1 MEARNR
7 LLPDWFT
14 RVRTRQIKLPRFQRH
29 EAWTHDQVTALL
41 NNVLWE
47 LPAGSVLIL
56 EVGDEEKFISRPVVG
71 APDEGERVTEHLLD
85 GQQRLTA
92 LWRSL
97 TNNYDDRTYV
107 VKLEQEEETAE
118 PFYVISYPRHYR
130 NETRYPIWLDD
141 PTKLWGKRLLPI
153 HLLRPDPE
161 AEQALEEWA
170 AQAAGEDAKEI
181 LGIVKEANRIR
192 QQFAK
197 FNLPFLALPS
207 TVSQETALNVFIQM
221 NTSASPLTAYDIVVA
236 QVEAVSGQSLHD
248 LVEELNHDVPAVQA
262 YATSSDLMLAVSS
275 LLQDKVPNKSTYLT
289 PDFSDGVVENW
300 DLVKIGIERATRFLE
315 QEGIFDVKRLPSDV
329 TLYPLSALW
338 AVAPEGLDAEGEAR
352 TLLRKY
358 LWRSFFTNRYE
369 RTSATRALVDYRQL
383 RALLDGGSDKEPIIF
398 DDAEHPL
405 PIIEELIAAGWPV
418 RKDRLARALLAL
430 ALRSGGLDFADAAP
444 ASRDHL
450 PRREYHHLF
459 PRSYLEEQEFTAR
472 EIDRVLN
479 CALVSWKTNRNIA
492 AKTPSTY
499 LMERI
504 DGTSLGQAEVSRRL
518 ESHLIPFDEFMA
530 NDYDSFLMVRAERAQ
545 SLMQRLCSGEAV

>member
-14 RVRTRQIKLPRFQRH
+14 RVRTRQITLPRFQRH

-41 NNVLWE
+41 NNVLLE

-56 EVGDEEKFISRPVVG
+56 EVGDTEKFVSRPVVG
-71 APDEGERVTEHLLD
+71 APEDGERVTEHLLD
-85 GQQRLTA
+85 GQQRLTG

-97 TNNYDDRTYV
+97 TNDYEDRTYL
-107 VKLEQEEETAE
+107 VKLEQDEETCA
-118 PFYVISYPRHYR
+118 PYYAVSFARHYR
-130 NETRYPIWLDD
+130 GDRRYPIWLDD
-141 PTKLWGKRLLPI
+141 PEQTWSRRYIPI
-153 HLLRPDPE
+153 HLLRPDDE
-161 AEQALEEWA
+161 AGAQLEEWA
-170 AQAAGEDAKEI
+170 TEAANGDTKEVLTI
-181 LGIVKEANRIR
+181 IKEANRLR

-262 YATSSDLMLAVSS
+262 YTTASDLMLAVSS

-289 PDFSDGVVENW
+289 PEFSREVVANW
-300 DLVKIGIERATRFLE
+300 DRVKTGIERATLFLE
-315 QEGIFDVKRLPSDV
+315 QEGIFDAKRLPSDV

-338 AVAPEGLDAEGEAR
+338 SVAPKGLDAEGEAR

-358 LWRSFFTNRYE
+358 LWRSFFTDRYE

-383 RALLDGGSDKEPIIF
+383 GALLNGDELERPLIF
-398 DDAEHPL
+398 NEEEHAL
-405 PIIEELIAAGWPV
+405 PTIEELMAAGWPI
-418 RKDRLARALLAL
+418 RKERLARAILAL

-459 PRSYLEEQEFTAR
+459 PRAYLEAR
-472 EIDRVLN
+472 DFSQRQIDRVLN
-479 CALVSWKTNRNIA
+479 CALVSWKTNRTIS
-492 AKTPSTY
+492 AKTPSEY

-504 DGTSLGQAEVSRRL
+504 GGTSLGKKEVSRRL
-518 ESHLIPFDEFMA
+518 ASHLIPLDEFMSNNYEA
-530 NDYDSFLMVRAERAQ
+530 FLASRAEKTEA
-545 SLMQRLCSGEAV
+545 LMRKLCNGEAS

>member
-71 APDEGERVTEHLLD
+71 APNEGERVTEHLLD

-97 TNNYDDRTYV
+97 TNDYDDRTYV
-107 VKLEQEEETAE
+107 VKLEQDEETAA
-118 PFYVISYPRHYR
+118 PYYAISYARHYR
-130 NETRYPIWLDD
+130 NEKRYPVWLDD
-141 PTKLWGKRLLPI
+141 PQQLWGRHFLPI

-161 AEQALEEWA
+161 AEQELEEWA
-170 AQAAGEDAKEI
+170 TQASEGDTKEV
-181 LGIVKEANRIR
+181 LRIVKAANRLR

-262 YATSSDLMLAVSS
+262 YANSSDLMLAVSS

-289 PDFSDGVVENW
+289 SEFSNEVVENW
-300 DLVKIGIERATRFLE
+300 DRVKVGIERATRFLE

-338 AVAPEGLDAEGEAR
+338 AMAPEGLDAEGEAR

-358 LWRSFFTNRYE
+358 LWRSFFTDRYE
-369 RTSATRALVDYRQL
+369 RTSATRSLVDYRQL
-383 RALLDGGSDKEPIIF
+383 SVLLDGSSDEEPKIF
-398 DDAEHPL
+398 DDEEHPL
-405 PIIEELIAAGWPV
+405 PAIEELIAAGWPV
-418 RKDRLARALLAL
+418 RKDRMARTLLAL
-430 ALRSGGLDFADAAP
+430 ALRSGGLDFADATP
-444 ASRDHL
+444 ASRVHL

-459 PRSYLEEQEFTAR
+459 PRAYLEEQGIATR

-479 CALVSWKTNRNIA
+479 CALVSWKTNRNIS

-504 DGTSLGQAEVSRRL
+504 DGSSLGEAEVGRRL
-518 ESHLIPFDEFMA
+518 ESHLIPIDEFMA
-530 NDYDSFLMVRAERAQ
+530 NDYSSFLTARAEQ
-545 SLMQRLCSGEAV
+545 THSLMQRLCNGEAV

>member
-56 EVGDEEKFISRPVVG
+56 EVGDKEKFVSRPVVG
-71 APDEGERVTEHLLD
+71 APDVGERVTEHLLD

-97 TNNYDDRTYV
+97 TNNYDERTYV
-107 VKLEQEEETAE
+107 VKLEQDEETAA
-118 PFYVISYPRHYR
+118 PYHVISYARHYR
-130 NETRYPIWLDD
+130 NDKRYPVWLDD
-141 PTKLWGKRLLPI
+141 PAQLWNKSLLPL

-161 AEQALEEWA
+161 AEQELEEWA
-170 AQAAGEDAKEI
+170 VQVAEGDANEI
-181 LGIVKEANRIR
+181 LRIVKEANRLR

-289 PDFSDGVVENW
+289 PGFSNGVVENW
-300 DLVKIGIERATRFLE
+300 DRVKNGIERATRFLE
-315 QEGIFDVKRLPSDV
+315 QEGIYDIKRLPSDV

-338 AVAPEGLDAEGEAR
+338 AIAPEGLDAEGEAR
-352 TLLRKY
+352 TLLRRY
-358 LWRSFFTNRYE
+358 LWRSFFTDRYE

-383 RALLDGGSDKEPIIF
+383 SGLLDGSSDEQPKIF
-398 DDAEHPL
+398 DDKEHPL
-405 PIIEELIAAGWPV
+405 PIIEELLAAGWPV
-418 RKDRLARALLAL
+418 RKDRLARAVLAL

-459 PRSYLEEQEFTAR
+459 PRAYLEGQGFVGK

-479 CALVSWKTNRNIA
+479 CALVSWKTNRNIS

-504 DGTSLGQAEVSRRL
+504 DGSSLGEEELHRRL
-518 ESHLIPFDEFMA
+518 KSHLIPIDEFLDD
-530 NDYDSFLMVRAERAQ
+530 DYTSFMMVRAKLAH
-545 SLMQRLCSGEAV
+545 SLMQQLCNGEAV

>member
-7 LLPDWFT
+7 MLPDWFT

-29 EAWTHDQVTALL
+29 EAWAHAQVTALL
-41 NNVLWE
+41 NNVLSE

-56 EVGDEEKFISRPVVG
+56 EVGDEEKFVSRPVVG

-97 TNNYDDRTYV
+97 TNNYDDRSYF
-107 VKLEQEEETAE
+107 VKLEEEEETSA
-118 PFYVISYPRHYR
+118 PYYATSYARHYR
-130 NETRYPIWLDD
+130 ENTRYPVWLDD
-141 PTKLWGKRLLPI
+141 PIKLWERRLIPI

-161 AEQALEEWA
+161 AEEDLDYWAVQASNGDSNKILE
-170 AQAAGEDAKEI
+170 I
-181 LGIVKEANRIR
+181 TKEANRIR
-192 QQFAK
+192 QKFAK

-207 TVSQETALNVFIQM
+207 SVSQETALNVFIQM

-236 QVEAVSGQSLHD
+236 QVEAASGQSLHE
-248 LVEELNHDVPAVQA
+248 LVEELNHDIPAAQS
-262 YATSSDLMLAVSS
+262 YATPSDLMLAVSS

-289 PDFSDGVVENW
+289 PDFSDEVVENW
-300 DLVKIGIERATRFLE
+300 DKVKIGIERATRFLE
-315 QEGIFDVKRLPSDV
+315 QEGIFDAKRLPSDV

-338 AVAPEGLDAEGEAR
+338 AIAPEGLDLEGEAR

-369 RTSATRALVDYRQL
+369 RTSATRSLVDYRQL
-383 RALLDGGSDKEPIIF
+383 RAILYGGAENEPILF
-398 DDAEHPL
+398 DDKEHPL
-405 PIIEELIAAGWPV
+405 PTVEELMMAGWPV
-418 RKDRLARALLAL
+418 RKDRLPRALLAL

-459 PRSYLEEQEFTAR
+459 PRAYLDENGFSAR
-472 EIDRVLN
+472 EIDRALN

-492 AKTPSTY
+492 AKTPSSY
-499 LMERI
+499 LIERI
-504 DGTSLGQAEVSRRL
+504 DGSSLGQDEVSRRL
-518 ESHLIPFDEFMA
+518 ESHLIPFDEIMA
-530 NDYDSFLMVRAERAQ
+530 DNYLSFLQARAEMAR
-545 SLMQRLCSGEAV
+545 SCMLRLCNGEAV